1 MIPSIL
7 TQLLLI
13 MVITITVV
21 AGCRRLKFPPIIGY
35 MIVGLFI
42 SLIGRHS
49 FKHFS
54 DLSVLARYGVIFLL
68 FSIGLEFSF
77 AHLIKMRKTVFG
89 LGSLQMFF
97 CGLIAFIACREMGA
111 LASTAFVIAVAIGM
125 SSTAIV
131 SKILTESGEVSTN
144 VGRLTMGMLIFQDLM
159 VVPAI
164 IVTGFFAAHSGDNII
179 TSLGIELIKG
189 IFTFVVLVIIGKKIF
204 TPIFDEVARARSAEL
219 FTLTALFVVL
229 GAAYFSNLM
238 GMSYEFG
245 AFLAGAM
252 LGGTPYLHQVEADIR
267 PFRDVLLGLFFIGI
281 GTMINVNVFVEST
294 TLIVVVAL
302 AVFISKLLIISNLV
316 HFMKLADAKEATK
329 IGLLLS
335 QAGEFGFVLVAL
347 ASHYN
352 FLRDT
357 DAQIL
362 LAALILSMLLSIIA
376 LRFQNKLLGPLL
388 FFLFRERKPTPD
400 SLSDLKVKPG
410 LILICGFSRV
420 GQWVAKAITTE
431 GHEYLALDLDPTIVN
446 QARLAGENVVY
457 ANAADPQVL
466 RNIHVD
472 TARAVV
478 LTFQDPLLSVKVLQQ
493 IRLHHKELPI
503 LVRTR
508 DDNDIERLLA
518 EGATEVIPDVLEASL
533 MLSLH
538 LFVNLGMDLTQAMQW
553 SDNLR
558 RDRYKLLKG
567 YFVGETDSELTGNG
581 KSRHQQRAIM
591 IEETAFAANK
601 TLHQLA
607 VAQYGVEIIAMRK
620 KGIVGPAPAPQAKL
634 HPGDVLIVS
643 GLLENID
650 RFEWH
655 MSEGR

>member
-1 MIPSIL
+1 MTPSIF

-35 MIVGLFI
+35 MVVGLLI
-42 SLIGRHS
+42 SIIGRHS
-49 FKHFS
+49 FKHFA
-54 DLSVLARYGVIFLL
+54 DLNVLAKYGVIFLL

-77 AHLIKMRKTVFG
+77 AHLVKMRKIVFG
-89 LGSLQMFF
+89 LGGLQMLL
-97 CGLIAFIACREMGA
+97 CGSIALIACLEMGA
-111 LASTAFVIAVAIGM
+111 PATTAFIIAVSIAM

-131 SKILTESGEVSTN
+131 SKILTESGETSSN
-144 VGRLTMGMLIFQDLM
+144 MGRLTMGMLIFQDLM

-164 IVTGFFAAHSGDNII
+164 IITGFFAEHSGGNII

-189 IFTFVVLVIIGKKIF
+189 IFTFVVLVVIGKKIF

-252 LGGTPYLHQVEADIR
+252 LGGTSYHHQVEADIR

-281 GTMINVNVFVEST
+281 GTMINVNVFVESMG
-294 TLIVVVAL
+294 LIIVVAL
-302 AVFISKLLIISNLV
+302 AVFISKLIIISNLV
-316 HFMKLADAKEATK
+316 HWMKLANTKEATK

-357 DAQIL
+357 DAQVL
-362 LAALILSMLLSIIA
+362 LAALILSMFLSMIA
-376 LRFQNKLLGPLL
+376 LRFQDKLLRPLL
-388 FFLFRERKPTPD
+388 FLLFQERTVPSD
-400 SLSDLKVKPG
+400 SLADFPVKPG

-431 GHEYLALDLDPTIVN
+431 GHEYLALDLDPTIIN

-466 RNIHVD
+466 RNIRVD

-478 LTFQDPLLSVKVLQQ
+478 LTFQDPVLSMKVLQQ
-493 IRLHHKELPI
+493 IRLHHKDLPI

-518 EGATEVIPDVLEASL
+518 AGATEVIPDALEASL

-538 LFVNLGMDLTQAMQW
+538 LFVNLGMDLNKAMHW

-567 YFVGETDSELTGNG
+567 YFVGAIDSDDT
-581 KSRHQQRAIM
+581 STPRHQQRAIV
-591 IEETAFAANK
+591 IEDYSFAANK

-607 VAQYGVEIIAMRK
+607 IAQYGIDILAMRK
-620 KGIVGPAPAPQAKL
+620 NGIVGPAPAPQAKL
-634 HPGDVLIVS
+634 HVGDVLIVS
-643 GLLENID
+643 GLGENID

-655 MSEGR
+655 VSEGR